1 MARQQLE
8 QLHQAPRHDLV
19 LGRAL
24 GHVCPER
31 LELPRELVHAANELR
46 HSLGL
51 VEDCVE
57 QQRTL
62 LLRVHVDRLGR
73 QDGRPAQVHDGQ
85 AHRAQ
90 VTVYRGFRV
99 SGRQP
104 ERQKG
109 TYFIMTFFLSMFMSA
124 MSCGSTGSAGVRLC
138 LLRNVERSRKE
149 GRGWSQAWSP
159 PTMT

>member
-90 VTVYRGFRV
+90 VTVYRGVRV
-99 SGRQP
+99 RQATRTTERNILYNDVFPLNVHERHVLRLHWLGR
-104 ERQKG
+104 
-109 TYFIMTFFLSMFMSA
+109 
-124 MSCGSTGSAGVRLC
+124 
-138 LLRNVERSRKE
+138 RSVVFV
-149 GRGWSQAWSP
+149 
-159 PTMT
+159 T